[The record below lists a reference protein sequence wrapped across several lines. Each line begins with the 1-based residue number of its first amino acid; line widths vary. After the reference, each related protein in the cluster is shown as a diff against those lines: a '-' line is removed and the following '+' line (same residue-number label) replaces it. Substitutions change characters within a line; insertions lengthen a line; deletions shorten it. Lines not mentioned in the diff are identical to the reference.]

1 MDLAPSMA
9 KLISELAK
17 LPTIGP
23 KTAQRLAFYILKTP
37 NEDVK
42 RLAEVIVEVKEKIKN
57 CSICYNITED
67 DPCSICQD
75 VKRDKKII
83 CVVEQASDIIAME
96 KTKEYKGTYH
106 VLGGAISPL
115 DGITPEHL
123 RIKELLNRIENN
135 QIEEIIIATN
145 PNVEGEATAL
155 YLTKLI
161 KPLGLKLTRIAY
173 GIPVGGDLEYADEV
187 TLAKALEG
195 RTQIK

>member
-1 MDLAPSMA
+1 MN
-9 KLISELAK
+9 KLIEELSK

-23 KTAQRLAFYILKTP
+23 KTAQRIAFYILKIP
-37 NEDVK
+37 QEDVQ
-42 RLAEVIVEVKEKIKN
+42 RLAEVMLEVKEKIKN

-67 DPCSICQD
+67 DPCSICTD
-75 VKRDKKII
+75 IKRNKKII
-83 CVVEQASDIIAME
+83 CVVEQASDIIAIE
-96 KTKEYKGTYH
+96 KTNEYNGCYH
-106 VLGGAISPL
+106 VLGGVISPL
-115 DGITPEHL
+115 NGITPEHL
-123 RIKELLNRIENN
+123 RIKELLKKIKDN

-161 KPLGLKLTRIAY
+161 KPLGPILTRIAY

-195 RTQIK
+195 RIHL

>member
-1 MDLAPSMA
+1 MLAASMN
-9 KLISELAK
+9 KLISELSK

-37 NEDVK
+37 YEDVK
-42 RLAEVIVEVKEKIKN
+42 RLADVVIEVKKKIRN

-67 DPCSICQD
+67 DPCAICQD
-75 VKRDKKII
+75 IKRDKKII

-96 KTKEYKGTYH
+96 KTKEYKGVYH

-115 DGITPEHL
+115 EGITPEQL
-123 RIKELLNRIENN
+123 RIKELLKRIKDN

-145 PNVEGEATAL
+145 PNVEGEATSL

-173 GIPVGGDLEYADEV
+173 GVPVGGDLEYADEV

-195 RTQIK
+195 RTQI

>member
-1 MDLAPSMA
+1 MYLIPSMN
-9 KLISELAK
+9 KLIEELSK

-23 KTAQRLAFYILKTP
+23 KTAQRIAFYILKIP
-37 NEDVK
+37 QEDVQ
-42 RLAEVIVEVKEKIKN
+42 RLAEVMLEVKEKIKN

-67 DPCSICQD
+67 DPCSICTD
-75 VKRDKKII
+75 IKRNKKII
-83 CVVEQASDIIAME
+83 CVVEQASDIIAIE
-96 KTKEYKGTYH
+96 KTNEYNGCYH
-106 VLGGAISPL
+106 VLGGVISPL
-115 DGITPEHL
+115 NGITPEHL
-123 RIKELLNRIENN
+123 RIKELLKKIKDN

-161 KPLGLKLTRIAY
+161 KPLGPILTRIAY

-195 RTQIK
+195 RIHL

>member
-1 MDLAPSMA
+1 MDLAPSMS

-37 NEDVK
+37 QEDVK

-67 DPCSICQD
+67 DPCSICRD
-75 VKRDKKII
+75 IKRDKKII

-123 RIKELLNRIENN
+123 RIKELLKRIEDN
-135 QIEEIIIATN
+135 QVEEIIIATN
-145 PNVEGEATAL
+145 PNVEGEATSL

>member
-1 MDLAPSMA
+1 MYLAHSMT
-9 KLISELAK
+9 KLINELSK

-23 KTAQRLAFYILKTP
+23 KTAQRLAFYILKTSQ
-37 NEDVK
+37 EDVK
-42 RLAEVIVEVKEKIKN
+42 RLVEVILEVKEKIKS

-75 VKRDKKII
+75 IKRDKKII
-83 CVVEQASDIIAME
+83 CVVEQASDIIAIE
-96 KTKEYKGTYH
+96 KAKEYKGCYH

-115 DGITPEHL
+115 DGITPEQL
-123 RIKELLNRIENN
+123 KIKELLKRIENN
-135 QIEEIIIATN
+135 QVEEIIIATN
-145 PNVEGEATAL
+145 PNVEGEATAI

-161 KPLGLKLTRIAY
+161 KPLGIRLTRIAY

-195 RTQIK
+195 RTQL